1 MMLYF
6 KQYPSSLAL
15 ILCVIVS
22 ESNTI
27 TTTLDSKFG
36 MLQNCGNLCSYI
48 DQCNTGYYEEN
59 NFMQSLCDYMMKE
72 VSRINDETEVLKI
85 EGRYIKKFHQ
95 YDIER
100 HKVREKRSI
109 RQKVI
114 LNMQSCNWY

>member
-1 MMLYF
+1 MLYF
-6 KQYPSSLAL
+6 KQYPSSVAL

-27 TTTLDSKFG
+27 TTTLDSNQIGIHKK
-36 MLQNCGNLCSYI
+36 CGNLCSYI

-109 RQKVI
+109 RQKVF